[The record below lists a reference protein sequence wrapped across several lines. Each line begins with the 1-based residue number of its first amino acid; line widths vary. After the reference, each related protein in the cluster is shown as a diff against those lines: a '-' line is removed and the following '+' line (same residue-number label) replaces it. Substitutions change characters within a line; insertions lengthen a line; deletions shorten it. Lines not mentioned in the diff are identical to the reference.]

1 MQSFYPKENLTQFVL
16 ATIAAG
22 WKFFYAAQQ
31 ATLLSRRHGA
41 SWRRMIRPFL
51 RLWMILLAAQIVA
64 RAGAA
69 ETSPLSATLLDND
82 VLRLRVEH
90 LTASFGQEFL
100 AAQPTNKLDGIILDL
115 RAADGDKNAVA
126 AASGFFAA
134 KNIPLAIL
142 VNGQTRGAAAELAV
156 DLRTAGDGILICSTN
171 FSGKTPDIVVTV
183 SSEDEKKFLADP
195 FFIPTPPKLAFPSGT
210 NELMEFVDHTSEA
223 DLVRQRVKDGDED
236 DTTIP
241 RAEPSAPVIR
251 DPALARA
258 LDLFKALAALHPA
271 RG

>member
-1 MQSFYPKENLTQFVL
+1 
-16 ATIAAG
+16 
-22 WKFFYAAQQ
+22 
-31 ATLLSRRHGA
+31 
-41 SWRRMIRPFL
+41 MIRPFL
-51 RLWMILLAAQIVA
+51 RLWMILLAALIA
-64 RAGAA
+64 AHAGAA
-69 ETSPLSATLLDND
+69 ETAPLSASLLDND
-82 VLRLRVEH
+82 VLRLRVGH

-134 KNIPLAIL
+134 KNFPLAIL

-156 DLRTAGDGILICSTN
+156 DLRTAGDGILIGASDFT
-171 FSGKTPDIVVTV
+171 GKIQPDIVVTV

-236 DTTIP
+236 DSAIP
-241 RAEPSAPVIR
+241 RAEPGAPVIR

-258 LDLFKALAALHPA
+258 LDLFKALAALHPT